1 MHRRRAVIPTPVEQ
15 EIHALE
21 EQRGHALFLADTDAL
36 THLLGDGLVYT
47 YWSGSSDGKQII
59 SRV

>member
-1 MHRRRAVIPTPVEQ
+1 MIPTPVEQ